1 MTQSL
6 PHPVLTTPRLVLRAP
21 IPDDAL
27 TMAALAGDWDVASMT
42 GQLPYPYTLTNA
54 HLFIA
59 DLPKGDPLRLAFAIT
74 LDGDLIGITG
84 HTASDPASASIGY
97 WIGKPY
103 WHRGFATE
111 AVSAL
116 LHHCFETQ
124 KFQHLTCAHF
134 EENTASARVI
144 AKLGFH
150 PLGFAT
156 CWCEAT
162 QSERPSKTYTL
173 TIESYRANTQLGRAP
188 NPWLPS

>member
-1 MTQSL
+1 MPMPA
-6 PHPVLTTPRLVLRAP
+6 PHPILTTPRLVLRAP
-21 IPDDAL
+21 CPADAL
-27 TMAALAGDWDVASMT
+27 PMAAMAGDWDVASMT

-84 HTASDPASASIGY
+84 HTACDPASASIGY

-111 AVSAL
+111 AASAL

-134 EENTASARVI
+134 DDNAASARVI
-144 AKLGFH
+144 AKLGFQ
-150 PLGFAT
+150 PIGSAT

-173 TIESYRANTQLGRAP
+173 NSESYRANTPVGAQR
-188 NPWLPS
+188 